1 MQIIKVKI
9 LNLTYSVYLGSNERE
24 KFIEIYKKYFV
35 NKKCVCITDENILK
49 YHSNFLDLFKNEHID
64 CSIIKLKS
72 GEKIKNLDQVKNIY
86 YKLAKFNIDRETP
99 IIAFGGGVIGDLAG
113 FVAGTYLRGIPLVHV
128 PTTLVSMIDSSI
140 GGKTGVNLEIG
151 KNLVG
156 AFYNPRFIFT
166 DISFIKT
173 LDEKNYKNGLVEIIK
188 IACVR
193 DKKLF
198 LDLERKRKI
207 SLSIIKQAI
216 KNKINVIERD
226 PYEKNLRMILNF
238 GHTIG
243 HAIEKLGG
251 YKKYTHGEAVS
262 IGMVFA
268 LDFSIKKAFC
278 SKDLV
283 TRIKLLFEKFSL
295 PTELPQYSKKEY
307 YKAIFEDKKK
317 RDNLINFVFL
327 KNLGYAAIKKI
338 NPKEIININS
348 T

>member
-9 LNLTYSVYLGSNERE
+9 LNLNYSVYLGNNEYE
-24 KFIEIYKKYFV
+24 KFVKIYKKYFV
-35 NKKCVCITDENILK
+35 NKKCVCITDENVLR
-49 YHSNFLDLFKNEHID
+49 YHSSFLYLLKNNNID

-72 GEKIKNLDQVKNIY
+72 GEEIKNLEETKNIY
-86 YKLAKFNIDRETP
+86 YKLAKFNVDRETP
-99 IIAFGGGVIGDLAG
+99 IIAFGGGVVGDLAG
-113 FVAGTYLRGIPLVHV
+113 FVAGTYLRGVPLLHV
-128 PTTLVSMIDSSI
+128 PTTLLSMVDSSI

-156 AFYNPRFIFT
+156 AFYHPKFIFT

-198 LDLERKRKI
+198 LDLEKENIFKI
-207 SLSIIKQAI
+207 ITQAI
-216 KNKINVIERD
+216 KNKINVIEQD

-262 IGMVFA
+262 IGINFA
-268 LDFSIKKAFC
+268 LDFSLKQAFC

-283 TRIKLLFEKFSL
+283 TRIKLLFKKFSL
-295 PTELPQYSKKEY
+295 PTELPRYSKKQY
-307 YKAIFEDKKK
+307 YSAIVEDKKK

-327 KNLGYAAIKKI
+327 KNLGYPVIKKI
-338 NPKEIININS
+338 HLKEIS